1 MWVRLEGP
9 MPPLNTYSQT
19 IPKYS
24 WSAAS
29 LECWV
34 GHCEGCTFY
43 VPMTR
48 CLPSDGEVELRH
60 RTQERT
66 NCKAGLTY
74 GVKSSKAKA
83 FRESFMETGLEGFWP
98 V

>member
-1 MWVRLEGP
+1 M
-9 MPPLNTYSQT
+9 
-19 IPKYS
+19 
-24 WSAAS
+24 
-29 LECWV
+29 
-34 GHCEGCTFY
+34 
-43 VPMTR
+43 PMTR

-83 FRESFMETGLEGFWP
+83 FRESFMETGLEGFGQ
-98 V
+98 VKGVL